1 MPEPEVTPPT
11 PPADPPQ
18 DPPADPPATPP
29 ADANSDE
36 FVDDNANPDKYS
48 IGDEESTPPA
58 TPPAGDA
65 NEVPEEDEVAIK
77 KVVSKEMEG
86 VTKQLNSVTDRLYRQ
101 SVETDLTKI
110 MDQHPE
116 YKPYEA
122 RIRRFVTHDNRFK
135 LIKQGLPV
143 NTVVIEAIAPYL
155 QKIGAEKVK
164 AADEKA
170 NKIKV
175 NGQGQ
180 QPAAPGKP
188 DYSKMTNQQ
197 ITEMGEAVKSGRYQA
212 QK

>member
-1 MPEPEVTPPT
+1 MPEPETT
-11 PPADPPQ
+11 TTQ
-18 DPPADPPATPP
+18 ETTEGQEATTTE
-29 ADANSDE
+29 ATTETTEEKEE
-36 FVDDNANPDKYS
+36 FVDDNADPDKYS
-48 IGDEESTPPA
+48 IGDDAEDTTKDKGKEKTDEEVA
-58 TPPAGDA
+58 
-65 NEVPEEDEVAIK
+65 EEDEEAIS
-77 KVVSKEMEG
+77 KVVDKRLEG
-86 VTKQLNSVTDRLYRQ
+86 VTKQLNSVTDRMYRQ
-101 SVETDLTKI
+101 SVETDLSKI

-155 QKIGAEKVK
+155 QKIGAAKGK

-170 NKIKV
+170 NKTKV
-175 NGQGQ
+175 SGQ
-180 QPAAPGKP
+180 QQQATTPAKA

-197 ITEMGEAVKSGRYQA
+197 ITEMGEAIKAGRYQP